1 MRGICQQQQ
10 NWGRIRPANPRNDL
24 REVAQ
29 RKDRRKSGGLPNKKF
44 EVLHQNQNNTKY
56 QDYSRTERFRPRLI

>member
-1 MRGICQQQQ
+1 M
-10 NWGRIRPANPRNDL
+10 RPANPRNDL